1 MPIHNADEWLEEALQ
16 SVLRQ
21 TFTGSLELSV
31 FDDAST
37 VRTVNMYTLY
47 HVCAVMSMHALIQ
60 DSSVDIVQA
69 ALPELKSR
77 GIVVTLGCGRYAT
90 PKGGEC
96 QSGQLHSHR

>member
-1 MPIHNADEWLEEALQ
+1 MPIHNAAEWLEEALH

-37 VRTVNMYTLY
+37 VRTTNMYTLY
-47 HVCAVMSMHALIQ
+47 HVCAVMYIHTCTLMIQ
-60 DSSVDIVQA
+60 DSSVDIVRA

-77 GIVVTLGCGRYAT
+77 GIVVTLGCGHYAT

-96 QSGQLHSHR
+96 